1 MDESIRRSR
10 VGVPLPK
17 FSETRNG
24 LTRRDFLTGAGSLLV
39 LGAAGCG
46 SGGSGS
52 GGGETA
58 SANARTIEHK
68 YGSTEIPGDP
78 ERIVTVGLTEQDYLL
93 ALGITPVGAREWF
106 GGYPGALWPWARETL
121 GDDPLPEVLPVDELN
136 FEQIST
142 LDADLILG
150 VNSGLTREE
159 YDTLSEI
166 APTVAQP
173 GEYADFGVPWQEM
186 ARIIGRAVGREDR
199 AEELIPDI
207 EARFDEARE
216 SNPEFEGATG
226 LLAADLE
233 DGSVYVY
240 AEGPAPRFLTSLGLE
255 LPPETAEVFTGED
268 RAPVPL
274 SLERLPLLESD
285 VLVMGV
291 YGGGS
296 VAERSVFQGLD
307 VAREG
312 RTVFMPEMSLVN
324 GAITFSTLLSLPK
337 ALDEIVP
344 RIAAAIDG
352 DPETEPEQIESE
364 AS

>member
-1 MDESIRRSR
+1 MDTRN
-10 VGVPLPK
+10 PLRKRPQIH
-17 FSETRNG
+17 NG
-24 LTRRDFLTGAGSLLV
+24 LTRRDFLAGAGSLLV

-46 SGGSGS
+46 GSGS
-52 GGGETA
+52 GEETT
-58 SANARTIEHK
+58 SSNARAIEHK
-68 YGSTEIPGDP
+68 YGSTKIPENP

-93 ALGITPVGAREWF
+93 ALGIAPVGAREWF
-106 GGYPGALWPWARETL
+106 GGYPGALWPWAREAL
-121 GDDPLPEVLPVDELN
+121 GDEPLPEVLPVDELN

-150 VNSGLTREE
+150 VNSGLTRDE

-166 APTVAQP
+166 AATVAQP
-173 GEYADFGVPWQEM
+173 AEYADFGVPWQEM
-186 ARIIGRAVGREDR
+186 ARVIGRAVGREDR

-207 EARFDEARE
+207 EARFDETRE
-216 SNPEFEGATG
+216 QNPEFENSTG

-255 LPPETAEVFTGED
+255 LPPETAEIFKGED

-274 SLERLPLLESD
+274 SLEQLELLESD

-296 VAERSVFQGLD
+296 VAERPVFQSLD
-307 VAREG
+307 AAEEE
-312 RTVFMPEMSLVN
+312 RTLFLPEMSLVN
-324 GAITFSTLLSLPK
+324 GAITFSSLLSLPI
-337 ALDEIVP
+337 AFDEMVP
-344 RIAAAIDG
+344 RIASAIDG
-352 DPETEPEQIESE
+352 DPETEPEEIETE

>member
-1 MDESIRRSR
+1 M
-10 VGVPLPK
+10 
-17 FSETRNG
+17 
-24 LTRRDFLTGAGSLLV
+24 
-39 LGAAGCG
+39 
-46 SGGSGS
+46 
-52 GGGETA
+52 
-58 SANARTIEHK
+58 
-68 YGSTEIPGDP
+68 
-78 ERIVTVGLTEQDYLL
+78 
-93 ALGITPVGAREWF
+93 
-106 GGYPGALWPWARETL
+106 
-121 GDDPLPEVLPVDELN
+121 PEVLPVDELN

-150 VNSGLTREE
+150 VDSGLTQDE

-173 GEYADFGVPWQEM
+173 GEYADFGVPWQDM

-199 AEELIPDI
+199 ADELVSDI
-207 EARFDEARE
+207 EARFDKARE
-216 SNPEFEGATG
+216 AHPEFEGSTG

-255 LPPETAEVFTGED
+255 LPSETAEVFTGED

-274 SLERLPLLESD
+274 SLEQVELLEAD
-285 VLVMGV
+285 ILAMGV

-296 VAERSVFQGLD
+296 IAERPVFQGLD
-307 VAREG
+307 VSREG
-312 RTVFMPEMSLVN
+312 RTLFMPEMSLAN
-324 GAITFSTLLSLPK
+324 GAITFSTLLSLPI

-352 DPETEPEQIESE
+352 DSETEPEPIERES
-364 AS
+364 S

>member
-1 MDESIRRSR
+1 MNVKTNRSR
-10 VGVPLPK
+10 TVLPLPN
-17 FSETRNG
+17 FPDIHND

-46 SGGSGS
+46 GSGS
-52 GGGETA
+52 GEETT

-68 YGSTEIPGDP
+68 YGSTEIPGNP

-93 ALGITPVGAREWF
+93 ALDIAPVGTREWF
-106 GGYPGALWPWARETL
+106 GEYPGALWPWAREAL
-121 GDDPLPEVLPVDELN
+121 GDEPLPDVLPVDELN
-136 FEQIST
+136 FEQISA

-150 VNSGLTREE
+150 VNSGLTQEE

-216 SNPEFEGATG
+216 NNPEFEGATG
-226 LLAADLE
+226 ILAADLE

-255 LPPETAEVFTGED
+255 LPPDTAEVFTGED
-268 RAPVPL
+268 RAPAPL
-274 SLERLPLLESD
+274 SLEQLTLLESD
-285 VLVMGV
+285 ILVMGV

-296 VAERSVFQGLD
+296 VAERPVFQGLD
-307 VAREG
+307 VAEEG
-312 RTVFMPEMSLVN
+312 RTLFLPEMSLVN
-324 GAITFSTLLSLPK
+324 GAITFSTLLSLPT
-337 ALDEIVP
+337 ALEEMIP
-344 RIAAAIDG
+344 RMAAAIDG
-352 DPETEPEQIESE
+352 DPETEPEEIESE